1 MPPSVASFSEQPSAE
16 DSFLEVLIE
25 TLDGLDE
32 STRGKFLQRFL
43 RAISQVELTEPQS
56 LQVWTELLRRRDE
69 LVDSQGKRASLKTLL
84 LEVLASI
91 GQMRFPVLLE
101 YEEFRKLRIN
111 AATDALTGLYNR
123 RLFDEYLDRE
133 LNRVRRYGQQLA
145 VVILDLHRLKE
156 VNDRYGH
163 LRGDQILQLAAATL
177 RKTLRASDSAFRI
190 GGDEFALLLPETD
203 PEQASTLCKRVR
215 GLYESETRPL
225 HLDVPITLDYGIAV
239 HPQDGDARDA
249 LLRLADER
257 LYQLKHSGRAQSRVI
272 PIEPQARQTEAT
284 PPEAVVPSSPSPDM
298 PGSKG
303 AERRKWE
310 RVSLA
315 GTRASAALFDSSQK
329 TASVV
334 DLSYGGVAIL
344 VENADELPNQFHATL
359 HVPILPPVRV
369 SVRKAYTRKT
379 EGALARVGC
388 EFVS

>member
-1 MPPSVASFSEQPSAE
+1 MPLSVASFSEQPSAE

-43 RAISQVELTEPQS
+43 RSISQVELTEPQS

-84 LEVLASI
+84 LDVLASI

-156 VNDRYGH
+156 VNDRHGH
-163 LRGDQILQLAAATL
+163 LRGDQVLQLAAATL

-272 PIEPQARQTEAT
+272 PIEPQTRQAEAT
-284 PPEAVVPSSPSPDM
+284 PTEAVAQSSSPDV

-315 GTRASAALFDSSQK
+315 GTRASAALSDSSQK

-379 EGALARVGC
+379 EGAFVRVGC